1 MTLTRTIAAL
11 AALPM
16 LATASQGVAA
26 ATGQPGL
33 AAPGDGQPGL
43 STAPAPPAPS
53 VADYLP
59 DPPAPPARPRPSQ
72 QTSPHTESVIQQPAV
87 TDPDAE
93 QTKPE
98 LPQTQAVPH
107 NVRAGDTVVALPDW
121 VDAKTRDKAQ
131 AYLDYAEWQIA
142 AGYDALGF
150 PREESDRR
158 AASTIT
164 GGTVAAIVGAEVV
177 SVPAAGIGCGVG
189 AVVGGLAGGVIG
201 AGAAGVGMPIGA
213 GIGAGLGC
221 MAGIAVAAVPAI
233 AVGAAGG
240 ALLGG
245 ATAGA
250 LGGGVGV
257 TKPDV
262 PPLIEVTAPVLDS
275 PEPIPVSPVV
285 QPLADAVDA
294 IGAQAETAV
303 DSLRSAI
310 AAMPSLVFDPATLF
324 GQPS

>member
-1 MTLTRTIAAL
+1 MTMTRTIAAI

-16 LATASQGVAA
+16 LATAGQGVAA

-33 AAPGDGQPGL
+33 AVPGDGQPGL

-53 VADYLP
+53 VSDYIP
-59 DPPAPPARPRPSQ
+59 DPPPPPTRPRPSQ
-72 QTSPHTESVIQQPAV
+72 QISPHTDSVTQQPTV
-87 TDPDAE
+87 TYPDAE
-93 QTKPE
+93 QTEPE
-98 LPQTQAVPH
+98 PQQPQADPH
-107 NVRAGDTVVALPDW
+107 TVRAGDTVVALPDW

-131 AYLDYAEWQIA
+131 AYLDYAEWRIA

-164 GGTVAAIVGAEVV
+164 GGTVTAIVGAEVV
-177 SVPAAGIGCGVG
+177 SVPAAGIGCGIG
-189 AVVGGLAGGVIG
+189 AVVGGLAGGAIG
-201 AGAAGVGMPIGA
+201 TAAAGVGMPIGA

-221 MAGIAVAAVPAI
+221 MAGIAVATVPAI

-240 ALLGG
+240 AVLGG
-245 ATAGA
+245 VTAGA
-250 LGGGVGV
+250 LGGGVDV

-262 PPLIEVTAPVLDS
+262 PPLIEAAAPVPDS
-275 PEPIPVSPVV
+275 PEPTPMSPVV
-285 QPLADAVDA
+285 EPLTDAVA
-294 IGAQAETAV
+294 AMAAQADTAV

-310 AAMPSLVFDPATLF
+310 AAMPPLVFDPPQT
-324 GQPS
+324 SCY